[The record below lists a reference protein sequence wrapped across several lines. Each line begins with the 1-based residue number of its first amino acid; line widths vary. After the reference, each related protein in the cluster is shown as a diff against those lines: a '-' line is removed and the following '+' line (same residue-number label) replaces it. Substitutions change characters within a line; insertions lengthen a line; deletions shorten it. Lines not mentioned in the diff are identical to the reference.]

1 MMKNKYWQIED
12 FDDFEEQTE
21 LQKKK
26 VNKQNKRKWR
36 EIEAIQDRQRLAKEL
51 TDLDLGHEYNIDD
64 IDLDF

>member
-12 FDDFEEQTE
+12 FDDFEEQSE

-36 EIEAIQDRQRLAKEL
+36 EIEAYKDRRREQLELASY
-51 TDLDLGHEYNIDD
+51 DCYSMV
-64 IDLDF
+64 